1 MMDLPYFS
9 AGDRVGADR
18 LNALRDAVARL
29 EYACA
34 GGGAAGWGGMRS
46 RRLSIKRKGWMCC
59 EATGDDGGVAIS
71 VDPGEVMMY
80 VGHDEGG
87 ADCMASPDLDSM
99 LVGVT
104 ADEGF
109 VWLHADYS
117 LSVQED
123 PQPQVHNMGL
133 RTVPPRPE
141 EVAWSLSFGMD
152 AGGVHSRSWRLAYY
166 NARDTQPLTQ
176 LMWGTLSLG
185 EVVAV
190 MDAQG
195 VPLLPRAQSDD
206 SWGSCASA
214 VLLQKTVTNAAGGV
228 TDLKLRGGMDDSGAI
243 EFFLGPWIE
252 STNYIWDSPGSL
264 PTPDE
269 WEGEPDDDYEPWVP
283 GGGGGSGGGD
293 DDDDDVVFVPNG
305 YVAGSGIASCQLMRN
320 GSGQWAWRVEL
331 DGAALVD
338 LLAGMSSKVTVSFK
352 ASGSQDGV
360 YATVKM
366 GLGTCSISGEG
377 GAVTGSAEVVFEGTV
392 GDASKTS
399 DTKSARVTMSPRWTP
414 EQQVWTIPA
423 SMVATSGKFVRVDPA
438 DSADSSDVRALRW
451 YRISVDVSSLKQVAQ
466 SQAHKALTQ
475 RSVSG
480 SDSASSEDSTVTA
493 TLSGTMD
500 DMVFNLTLS

>member
-34 GGGAAGWGGMRS
+34 GGGAAGRGAMRS
-46 RRLSIKRKGWMCC
+46 RRQSIKRKGWMCC

-141 EVAWSLSFGMD
+141 EVAWSLSFGME

-195 VPLLPRAQSDD
+195 MPLLPRAQSDD

-228 TDLKLRGGMDDSGAI
+228 MDLVLRGGMDAGGAI
-243 EFFLGPWIE
+243 EFFLGPWSE
-252 STNYIWDSPGSL
+252 STNYIWTSPGLL
-264 PTPDE
+264 PEPDE
-269 WEGEPDDDYEPWVP
+269 WEGTPDDDYEPWVP
-283 GGGGGSGGGD
+283 GGGGGAGD
-293 DDDDDVVFVPNG
+293 DGDDVAFVPNG
-305 YVAGSGIASCQLMRN
+305 YVAGPGIASCQLMKN
-320 GSGQWAWRVEL
+320 GRGQWAWKVEL
-331 DGAALVD
+331 DGAALGS
-338 LLAGMSSKVTVSFK
+338 LLAGMSSKVTVNFT

-366 GLGTCSISGEG
+366 GLGACTLAGEG

-399 DTKSARVTMSPRWTP
+399 DEVSARVQLAPTWNP
-414 EQQVWTIPA
+414 EPQVWTIPA
-423 SMVATSGKFVRVDPA
+423 SMVATGGKFMRVDPA
-438 DSADSSDVRALRW
+438 GSADSDDVRALRW
-451 YRISVDVSSLKQVAQ
+451 YRISVDVSRLKQVAQ
-466 SQAHKALTQ
+466 SQAGRAIAQ

-480 SDSASSEDSTVTA
+480 SDSSTSEDSTVTA
-493 TLSGTMD
+493 TLSGSMD
-500 DMVFNLTLS
+500 DMTFDLMLS